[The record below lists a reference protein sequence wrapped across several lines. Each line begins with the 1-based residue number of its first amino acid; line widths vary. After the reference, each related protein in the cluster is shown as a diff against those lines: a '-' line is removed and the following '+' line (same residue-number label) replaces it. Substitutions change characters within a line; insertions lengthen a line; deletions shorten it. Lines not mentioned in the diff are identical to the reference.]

1 MEPHIIIA
9 QIIGLVAMA
18 FSFITYQMK
27 SNRGVMVMLSLATT
41 LFCIHYSILGATT
54 GLVLNIVGIVRNIC
68 YYFKDKKVLSSKVV
82 PIILAAIMAVLSVFT
97 WEGYHSTFFV
107 VGITINTLAMGYLS
121 SQGLRKSILL
131 TSTLILIYDAL
142 IPGNPSVSGML
153 NETIAI
159 TSSIIG
165 IIRFRKTAPNDNQ

>member
-27 SNRGVMVMLSLATT
+27 SNRGIMVMLSLATT

-97 WEGYHSTFFV
+97 WEGYHSAFFV

>member
-97 WEGYHSTFFV
+97 WEGYHSAFFV

>member
-1 MEPHIIIA
+1 MDPHVIIA
-9 QIIGLVAMA
+9 QIIGLIAMA
-18 FSFITYQMK
+18 FSFVTYQMK

-54 GLVLNIVGIVRNIC
+54 GLVLNIVSIVRNIC
-68 YYFKDKKVLSSKVV
+68 YCFKDKKILSSKIL
-82 PIILAAIMAVLSVFT
+82 PFALAAIMAVLSVFT
-97 WEGYHSTFFV
+97 LEGYHSAFFV
-107 VGITINTLAMGYLS
+107 VGITINTLAMGYFT

-142 IPGNPSVSGML
+142 IPGSPSISGIL
-153 NETIAI
+153 NEAIAI

-165 IIRFRKTAPNDNQ
+165 IIRFRQTPPKQQ

>member
-9 QIIGLVAMA
+9 QIIGIVAIA
-18 FSFITYQMK
+18 FSFVTYQMK

-54 GLVLNIVGIVRNIC
+54 GLVLNVVGIIRNIC
-68 YYFKDKKVLSSKVV
+68 YCFKDKKILSSKIV
-82 PIILAAIMAVLSVFT
+82 PVILAAVMAVLSIFT
-97 WEGYHSTFFV
+97 WEGYHSVFFV
-107 VGITINTLAMGYLS
+107 VGITLNTLAMGYFT

-142 IPGNPSVSGML
+142 IPGSPSISGML

-165 IIRFRKTAPNDNQ
+165 IFRFRKTAQNEQ